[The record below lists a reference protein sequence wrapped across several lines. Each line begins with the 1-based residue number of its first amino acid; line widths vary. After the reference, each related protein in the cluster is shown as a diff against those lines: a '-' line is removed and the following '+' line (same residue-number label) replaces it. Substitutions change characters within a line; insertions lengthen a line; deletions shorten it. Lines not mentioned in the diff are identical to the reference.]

1 MTEQAVEGSTSI
13 ADEVVANIA
22 GVAAREVKGV
32 SKLGASSIRRAI
44 VERLGATGT
53 KTRGV
58 EVEVGKKE
66 AVVDLSITVVYGHN
80 IPDVA
85 ERVRKNVAERLHDL
99 CGLVAKE
106 VNLNIVAIDFPE
118 QAPQPRVA

>member
-1 MTEQAVEGSTSI
+1 MTEQAVGGSTNI
-13 ADEVVANIA
+13 ADDVVANIA

-32 SKLGASSIRRAI
+32 SKLGASSIRRSI
-44 VERLGATGT
+44 VERLGAGGA
-53 KTRGV
+53 KTPGV

-66 AVVDLSITVVYGHN
+66 AMVDLSITVLYGHN

-85 ERVRKNVAERLHDL
+85 DRVRKNVAERLQSL

-118 QAPQPRVA
+118 QAPHPRVA

>member
-1 MTEQAVEGSTSI
+1 MTEQTVEGTTSI

-32 SKLGASSIRRAI
+32 SKLGASSIRRTI
-44 VERLGATGT
+44 VERLGAGGA
-53 KTRGV
+53 KPRGV

-66 AVVDLSITVVYGHN
+66 AIVDMNITVLYGHN

-85 ERVRKNVAERLHDL
+85 DRVRKNVAERLQNL

-118 QAPQPRVA
+118 QAPQSRVA

>member
-1 MTEQAVEGSTSI
+1 MTEQTVEGATSI

-32 SKLGASSIRRAI
+32 SKLGASSIRRTI
-44 VERLGATGT
+44 VERLGAGGA
-53 KTRGV
+53 KPRGV

-66 AVVDLSITVVYGHN
+66 AIVDMNITVLYGHN

-85 ERVRKNVAERLHDL
+85 DRVRKNVAERLQNL

-106 VNLNIVAIDFPE
+106 VNLNIVGIDFPE
-118 QAPQPRVA
+118 QAPQSRVA